1 MPANTRVT
9 WTVDGQCVDNLC
21 AVGRFCVCVYVD
33 THESA
38 SCVEDDSRR
47 CGRPPVALA
56 SHSPVIAVIRRAIS
70 QRLMNIAAAAI
81 TCEKVNSRTSASINY
96 SLSGRRPGT
105 RHLTPRPSHQ
115 GEKEEEPEMEIR
127 DMGLQHTICLLLI
140 KLASLRAQCV
150 LLIEEPIHTPSR
162 VHILNCT
169 AWLTSLLVCFHLIF
183 FFYYIIQFVSNTLEK
198 RQLWYSPVWLILFF
212 FFFWIWPEGGKKTKK
227 AFVFFFYYI
236 FFSFHK
242 KLYMNSISPSTRKK
256 NQREQGWAKGEK
268 NNQQP
273 PKKERFTP

>member
-9 WTVDGQCVDNLC
+9 WTVDGQCVDDLC

-140 KLASLRAQCV
+140 KPASLRAQCV

-183 FFYYIIQFVSNTLEK
+183 FIYYIIQFVYVREAST
-198 RQLWYSPVWLILFF
+198 LILPSLTNLVFF
-212 FFFWIWPEGGKKTKK
+212 FFLDLAWRGKKNEEG
-227 AFVFFFYYI
+227 FCLFFLLHFFF
-236 FFSFHK
+236 
-242 KLYMNSISPSTRKK
+242 ISQKALH
-256 NQREQGWAKGEK
+256 E
-268 NNQQP
+268 
-273 PKKERFTP
+273 

>member
-9 WTVDGQCVDNLC
+9 WTVDGQCVDDLC

-140 KLASLRAQCV
+140 KPASLRAQCV

-183 FFYYIIQFVSNTLEK
+183 FKNYIIQFVSNTIEK
-198 RQLWYSPVWLILFF
+198 RQLWYSPVWLILFCF
-212 FFFWIWPEGGKKTKK
+212 VFWIWPEGGKKNEEG
-227 AFVFFFYYI
+227 FCLFFLLHFFF
-236 FFSFHK
+236 
-242 KLYMNSISPSTRKK
+242 ISQKALH
-256 NQREQGWAKGEK
+256 E
-268 NNQQP
+268 
-273 PKKERFTP
+273 